1 MRLRVLE
8 PDDWLS
14 LFRMKCWSM
23 VLVLV
28 LALIVPHVLVLVR
41 FFGLL
46 VRAGLVIPTRERRR
60 MSTTRRPGTYPTSLG
75 FS

>member
-1 MRLRVLE
+1 MMLYL
-8 PDDWLS
+8 PA
-14 LFRMKCWSM
+14 M

-28 LALIVPHVLVLVR
+28 LALIVPHVLVLVIG

-60 MSTTRRPGTYPTSLG
+60 MSNTRRPGTYPTSLG

>member
-1 MRLRVLE
+1 MMLYL
-8 PDDWLS
+8 PA
-14 LFRMKCWSM
+14 M

-28 LALIVPHVLVLVR
+28 LALIVPHVLVLVLILI
-41 FFGLL
+41 FGLL

-60 MSTTRRPGTYPTSLG
+60 MNTTRRPGIYPTSLG

>member
-1 MRLRVLE
+1 MMLYL
-8 PDDWLS
+8 PA
-14 LFRMKCWSM
+14 M

-28 LALIVPHVLVLVR
+28 LALIVPHVLVLVLI
-41 FFGLL
+41 FGLL

-60 MSTTRRPGTYPTSLG
+60 MNTTRRPGIYPTSLG